1 MSRLNS
7 PDLNS
12 MEVAETERVTTRGR
26 QCALAPTVSVVIP
39 VYNNAPGLALLAQ
52 RLAPV
57 LAGLSVEFE
66 AILVNDGSSDASWE
80 AIEELHRTY
89 PWLRGINLM
98 RNYGQHSALLCGIRA
113 ARHAL
118 IVTIDDDLQTP
129 PEEIPRLIEELNH
142 GYDVVYGVPR
152 VEQHGVWRDAASRL
166 TKIGLK
172 SVMGADTAR
181 NVSAFRV
188 FHKNVREAF
197 RHYDGPF
204 VSIDVLL
211 TWGTKRFGS
220 VKVEH
225 APRQLGESNYTFAKL
240 VSHAINLITGFTT
253 LPLRIATFIGFAFC
267 LFGGGVLVFV
277 VWKYWINGSVVP
289 GFPFLAS
296 LISIFSGAQLCAL
309 GIIGEYLARMHCRS
323 MGIPSAV
330 VREQIGW
337 EA

>member
-1 MSRLNS
+1 MPGPIS
-7 PDLNS
+7 PDLS
-12 MEVAETERVTTRGR
+12 SVEVVETERIETRKR
-26 QCALAPTVSVVIP
+26 ERAPDQSISVVIP
-39 VYNNAPGLALLAQ
+39 VYDSARGLALLAR

-57 LAGLSVEFE
+57 LCSLSGEYE

-118 IVTIDDDLQTP
+118 IVTIDDDLQNS
-129 PEEIPRLIEELNH
+129 PEEIPRLIEELKQ
-142 GYDVVYGVPR
+142 GYDVVYGVPL
-152 VEQHGVWRDAASRL
+152 VEQHGLWRNAASKL

-172 SVMGADTAR
+172 SVMGAETAR

-188 FHKNVREAF
+188 FRKGVREAF
-197 RHYDGPF
+197 RHYNGPF

-211 TWGTKRFGS
+211 TWGTKRFGA
-220 VKVEH
+220 VKVQH
-225 APRQLGESNYTFAKL
+225 APRQLGESNYTFGKL
-240 VSHAINLITGFTT
+240 VSHAMNLITGFTT
-253 LPLRIATFIGFAFC
+253 LPLRVATFIGFAFC
-267 LFGGGVLVFV
+267 FFGGGLLAFVL
-277 VWKYWINGSVVP
+277 WRYWIYGSTVP
-289 GFPFLAS
+289 GFSFLAS

-337 EA
+337 DE